1 MHSAEAADLT
11 DAGLGLLKRQLL
23 EKTNR
28 ALGEPLLKEELFSKF
43 NFVER

>member
-1 MHSAEAADLT
+1 MT
-11 DAGLGLLKRQLL
+11 DAGLGLIKRQLL

-28 ALGEPLLKEELFSKF
+28 ALGEPMLKEVLFSKF

>member
-1 MHSAEAADLT
+1 
-11 DAGLGLLKRQLL
+11 LGLLKRRLL

-28 ALGEPLLKEELFSKF
+28 ALGEPILKELLFSKF